1 MWSIM
6 GNRQRRRQT
15 LASRGQKSFRGH
27 MASVEPETPNASKGL
42 GMGRGY
48 PPPQPTRGL
57 GDRRKLPGE
66 KRFYCFLST
75 SERLSLQCLLKI
87 NVVHSL
93 SLVEKKIG
101 LLNGEGQ
108 KIEATEAT
116 AWVMFCSSCVG
127 K

>member
-1 MWSIM
+1 
-6 GNRQRRRQT
+6 
-15 LASRGQKSFRGH
+15 

-57 GDRRKLPGE
+57 GERRKLPGE
-66 KRFYCFLST
+66 KRFYCFLSA

-87 NVVHSL
+87 NVVHSR
-93 SLVEKKIG
+93 SLVEKKLVCSMG
-101 LLNGEGQ
+101 RGQ

-116 AWVMFCSSCVG
+116 AWVIFCSSGVG